1 MLTKKESIEHFQ
13 TWLEMQQAAAN
24 DADAASLAWAAW
36 EEARERSF
44 CYPEQQAPMVR
55 VVCIPKDEL
64 AKVVKKAVRETL
76 LLMKRS

>member
-36 EEARERSF
+36 GEARKRSILAW
-44 CYPEQQAPMVR
+44 QQATMAH
-55 VVCIPKDEL
+55 VVCIPKAEL
-64 AKVVKKAVRETL
+64 TKVVKKAVRETL